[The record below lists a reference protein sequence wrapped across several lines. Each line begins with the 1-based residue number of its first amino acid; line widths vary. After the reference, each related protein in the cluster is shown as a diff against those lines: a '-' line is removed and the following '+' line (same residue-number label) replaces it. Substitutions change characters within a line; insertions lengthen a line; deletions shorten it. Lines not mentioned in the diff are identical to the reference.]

1 MPLFDKKDKSRYAT
15 FTRRSLG
22 LGGGMAAVFAV
33 LGGRLYQLQIRDGDQ
48 YMVEA
53 EDNRVSERLIAPPR
67 GRIIDRFG
75 VELSNS
81 RRNYRVLLVSE
92 QASEGVKAA
101 LDTIGEV
108 ILLSDQQKRKVMH
121 DIAMNKKFVPVP
133 VAENLSW
140 EEFSRVNLHL
150 PYLPGIQCDVGE
162 TRDYPFGSELVHILG
177 YVASVSEQEL
187 QQSDDPLMSLPGMR
201 IGKRGIEKQ
210 FDKQIRGKAGD
221 SRVEVNAYGR
231 VIRELGKDPGEPGE
245 DVYLTIDRQVQAL
258 ADQKCGSESAAMV
271 VMDVNNGDIIALSST
286 PGFDPNWFNVGLSNQ
301 QWHDLTTDD
310 HKPLLNKVTSGIYP
324 PGSTF
329 KTAVALAAIE
339 AGLATPDYHVTC
351 NGRITVGNHTF
362 NCWAWTTY
370 HRGHGSL
377 DVEGGIKNS
386 CDVFFYETARK
397 LGIDPIEQ
405 AARKLGLGSITGI
418 ELPGEHSGLIPSRAW
433 KQKTYKQPWQP
444 GDTLSVGIGQGYV
457 TVTPLQLVQQAARI
471 ASGKAVSPRLV
482 HSVGGKVLPR
492 PEPAKLDFTD
502 EALARVRSGMN
513 KVMNEGGGTAY
524 SWRIPV
530 PGFEMAGKTGTAQ
543 VRAYTN
549 EEHAR
554 GITKNSALDWK
565 LRDHAL
571 FIGYAP
577 VQDPKYAIVSIIEHG
592 AVVSHPHVA
601 MARDVLLFCQQRDP
615 ARLPTAYPPTN
626 SASAE
631 PPEAGDDRH
640 ADLKPVSVIK
650 AGG

>member
-33 LGGRLYQLQIRDGDQ
+33 LAGRLYQLQIRDGDQ
-48 YMVEA
+48 YREEA

-67 GRIIDRFG
+67 GRIMDRFG
-75 VELSNS
+75 VELAHS

-92 QASEGVKAA
+92 QASEGVSEA
-101 LDTIGEV
+101 LDTIGKV
-108 ILLSDQQKRKVMH
+108 ILLSDQQKKRILH

-133 VAENLSW
+133 VAENLTW

-162 TRDYPFGSELVHILG
+162 TRDYPFGEELVHILG
-177 YVASVSEQEL
+177 YVASVSPEEAAHD
-187 QQSDDPLMSLPGMR
+187 DDPLMSLPGMR

-210 FDKQIRGKAGD
+210 FDKEIRGRAGA

-231 VIRELGKDPGEPGE
+231 IIRELGKDQGGPGK
-245 DVYLTIDRQVQAL
+245 DVYLTIDRQVQSL
-258 ADQKCGSESAAMV
+258 ADQKMGSESAAMV

-286 PGFDPNWFNVGLSNQ
+286 PGFDPNWFNVGLSGA

-310 HKPLLNKVTSGIYP
+310 HKPLLNKVTSAIYP

-329 KTAVALAAIE
+329 KTAVALAAVE

-377 DVEGGIKNS
+377 DIEGGIKNS

-397 LGIDPIEQ
+397 LGIDAIEQ
-405 AARKLGLGSITGI
+405 SARKLGLGSATGI
-418 ELPGEHSGLIPSRAW
+418 ELPGEHSGLVPSRAW

-482 HSVGGKVLPR
+482 HSVGGKVVPR
-492 PEPAKLDFTD
+492 PEAAKLDFTD
-502 EALARVRSGMN
+502 DALARVRSGMN

-524 SWRIPV
+524 NWRIPN

-577 VQDPKYAIVSIIEHG
+577 VHDPKYAIVSIMEHG

-601 MARDVLLFCQQRDP
+601 MARDVMLFCQQRDP
-615 ARLPTAYPPTN
+615 SKLPPAYPPTN
-626 SASAE
+626 SADAA
-631 PPEAGDDRH
+631 PAPAQKFAKAGD
-640 ADLKPVSVIK
+640 
-650 AGG
+650 

>member
-15 FTRRSLG
+15 FTRRSVG
-22 LGGGMAAVFAV
+22 MGGAMAAVFAV
-33 LGGRLYQLQIRDGDQ
+33 LGGRLYQLQIRDGEQ
-48 YMVEA
+48 YLVEA

-67 GRIIDRFG
+67 GRILDRFG
-75 VELSNS
+75 VELANS

-92 QASEGVKAA
+92 NASQGVEAA
-101 LDTIGEV
+101 LDTLGKV
-108 ILLSDQQKRKVMH
+108 LLLTDQQKKKILH
-121 DIAMNKKFVPVP
+121 DIAMNKRFVPVP

-162 TRDYPFGSELVHILG
+162 TRDYPFGKELVHILG
-177 YVASVSEQEL
+177 YVASVSPQEQEH
-187 QQSDDPLMSLPGMR
+187 DADPLMSMPGMR
-201 IGKRGIEKQ
+201 IGKRGIEKRY
-210 FDKQIRGKAGD
+210 DKDIRGKAGA

-231 VIRELGKDPGEPGE
+231 IIRELGKDAGGPGQ

-258 ADQKCGSESAAMV
+258 ADQKLGDESAAMV

-286 PGFDPNWFNVGLSNQ
+286 PGFDPNLFNVGLSGQ

-310 HKPLLNKVTSGIYP
+310 HKPLLDKVTSAIYP

-339 AGLATPDYHVTC
+339 AGLATPDYHVNC

-377 DVEGGIKNS
+377 DVEGAIKNS

-397 LGIDPIEQ
+397 LGIDAIEQ
-405 AARKLGLGSITGI
+405 SARKLGLGSVTGI

-433 KQKTYKQPWQP
+433 KQKTYKQAWQP

-457 TVTPLQLVQQAARI
+457 TVTPLQLVQQAARL

-492 PEPAKLDFTD
+492 PEPVKLDFTD
-502 EALARVRSGMN
+502 DALARVRNGMN
-513 KVMNEGGGTAY
+513 RTMNEGGGTAY
-524 SWRIPV
+524 NWRIPV

-577 VQDPKYAIVSIIEHG
+577 VIDPKYAIVSIIEHG
-592 AVVSHPHVA
+592 AVTSHPHVS
-601 MARDVLLFCQQRDP
+601 MARDVMLFCQQRDP
-615 ARLPTAYPPTN
+615 SRMPDAYPAVN
-626 SASAE
+626 SASLAPARQRADHSPVPTKLAKAE
-631 PPEAGDDRH
+631 D
-640 ADLKPVSVIK
+640 
-650 AGG
+650 